1 MASDIFEDSI
11 PRYDSL
17 PAPGVDPYDFIVS
30 REAERIGKRIRT
42 IRSAMGLSQGQL
54 GKMVGL
60 NADRI
65 QKYENGARKPKK
77 ELLKQIARA
86 LGVQTM
92 AIADPIIAVNM
103 DITVMYALFEL
114 EKRFVLDVD
123 EDNAGQISITI
134 PKDGGYDEI
143 WNYLHAWYLAHKKYT
158 YEHTCAET
166 QSESEKAIMEYERW
180 KWTFPDS
187 ISSEETQITTK
198 RVQEIVDEIARLKR
212 ELEYYRNGVKPHN

>member
-1 MASDIFEDSI
+1 MASDIFDD
-11 PRYDSL
+11 RYDTI
-17 PAPGVDPYDFIVS
+17 PAPGEDPYDFIVS
-30 REAERIGKRIRT
+30 TEAERIGKRIRT
-42 IRSAMGLSQGQL
+42 IREARGLSQSQL
-54 GKMVGL
+54 GERVGL

-86 LGVQTM
+86 LDVQTM

-103 DITVMYALFEL
+103 DISVMYVLFEL

-134 PKDGGYDEI
+134 PRDGGHDEI
-143 WNYLHAWYLAHKKYT
+143 WDYLHAWYLAHRKYT
-158 YEHTCAET
+158 YECACAET
-166 QSESEKAIMEYERW
+166 HSEFEKATMDYRWW

-198 RVQEIVDEIARLKR
+198 RVQEIVEEISRLKR
-212 ELEYYRNGVKPHN
+212 ELASYRNGDKPHS

>member
-42 IRSAMGLSQGQL
+42 IREVRGLSQSQL
-54 GKMVGL
+54 GERVGL

-86 LGVQTM
+86 LDVQAM
-92 AIADPIIAVNM
+92 ALADPII
-103 DITVMYALFEL
+103 DIHEDISVIYALFEL
-114 EKRFVLDVD
+114 EKRLHFDVD
-123 EDNAGQISITI
+123 EDNAGHISITI
-134 PKDGGYDEI
+134 SRDGGHGEI
-143 WNYLHAWYLAHKKYT
+143 WNYLHAWYLAYKKFIN
-158 YEHTCAET
+158 ERTCADTIGEA
-166 QSESEKAIMEYERW
+166 EKAILDYELW

-187 ISSEETQITTK
+187 IPSVTTQITTK
-198 RVQEIVDEIARLKR
+198 RVQEIIDEIARLKN
-212 ELEYYRNGVKPHN
+212 ELYSITGKIHHR